1 MSAVLTMRRIVA
13 DRFEADHADFALI
26 DWGE

>member
-13 DRFEADHADFALI
+13 DRFEADQADFAVV
-26 DWGE
+26 DWDE